1 MNETKLP
8 GAESTATVAMLGRV
22 MRTAGWSIEYIDL
35 DLTQAHPKATIK
47 VCRNDGRWL
56 FATVDAVGRAS
67 IERFQRERFLGMSDS
82 TKGRRPLSP
91 QVDDI
96 FLGRSLCSGARAMLR
111 ELTRYLSDNSLAPIQ
126 LADMRAGWAS
136 IMAAPLLL
144 TSPPTAGNHAN

>member
-1 MNETKLP
+1 MLSVENAAP
-8 GAESTATVAMLGRV
+8 VAMLGRI
-22 MRTAGWSIEYIDL
+22 MHTAGWAIEYIDM

-56 FATVDAVGRAS
+56 FATVDAAGRAS
-67 IERFQRERFLGMSDS
+67 IERFQRKRFLGMSES

-96 FLGRSLCSGARAMLR
+96 FLGRSPCAGARAMLR
-111 ELTRYLSDNSLAPIQ
+111 ELTRYLSDNSLAPIP
-126 LADMRAGWAS
+126 LAEMRAGWAS

-144 TSPPTAGNHAN
+144 ASPSTAGQHAN